1 MIHPED
7 MTKVSILGPKSKMQA
22 VIDRLHELE
31 VLHIDEYDE
40 EGDTVDIGDPMDGAE
55 ELSDQ
60 LVRIRSVRSQLPD
73 GGAAGKGAAPDN
85 IEELGER
92 VDEIDQELEEVAAEQ
107 AEKKEQLSLLET
119 VRGLGLDLDDFQD
132 YRSLDIYLGTV
143 DSTTFQTELPDGRA
157 ELYTDGDA
165 VALFADA
172 DLDVEAVLRDAG
184 FDRVDHTPLVEMD
197 GSIDHTI
204 TDLREEVQELAEREE
219 RLRNELQAIS
229 GSWRHELEQ
238 QEAELSEELEKAEA
252 PLSFATTDDAFIAEG
267 WIPTDSYEEVAAA
280 VEDAA
285 DGSIYIEELETGEA
299 PVKHDNPGP
308 VKPMED
314 LLGVYGT
321 PSYGEIDPS
330 FLLLTF
336 PILFGFMLG
345 DIGYGLTTLA
355 VFYGLYRKFPAAK
368 GIWYSLMYASVATV
382 AFGIVYGEMFGYI
395 IFGHHSTLAAVTGL
409 HVFEQIPILYHRTE
423 HLSQV
428 LYMSVLI
435 GAVHVNAGF
444 LVGMYNE
451 YLHHGILEA
460 FYAKGSWLIIEIG
473 AVLWFLLGG
482 VVGGPMIA
490 AGVLLLFK
498 GEGVEGV
505 VEIPSLAS
513 NILSYLR
520 IFGVVMAV
528 IALAAVVNTLAEPLF
543 QSGSIAMIAL
553 GTLVLVV
560 GHTFNTFLKMME
572 SGLQGIRLHYVEFFT
587 KFFEGGGEYY
597 RPFGRSGG
605 AAQ

>member
-7 MTKVSILGPKSKMQA
+7 MTKVSILGPKSKMQQ

-40 EGDTVDIGDPMDGAE
+40 DAESVDIGDPMEGAE
-55 ELSDQ
+55 EVSDQ
-60 LVRIRSVRSQLPD
+60 LVRIRSVKSQLPSD
-73 GGAAGKGAAPDN
+73 GTGGEGSAPDD

-92 VDEIDQELEEVAAEQ
+92 VDEIDAELEDVAAEQ
-107 AEKKEQLSLLET
+107 AEKQELLSTLHAARE
-119 VRGLGLDLDDFQD
+119 LGLDLDDFQD
-132 YRSLDIYLGTV
+132 YRSIDIYLGTV
-143 DSTTFQTELPDGRA
+143 DTTAFTDQLPDGRA
-157 ELYTDGDA
+157 EVYTAGDTAA
-165 VALFADA
+165 VFADTE
-172 DLDVEAVLRDAG
+172 LEVEDVLRDAG
-184 FDRVDHTPLVEMD
+184 FDRIDHAPLVDMD
-197 GSIDHTI
+197 GPI
-204 TDLREEVQELAEREE
+204 TDAIADLEDEVQALAEREE

-238 QEAELSEELEKAEA
+238 REAELSEELEKAEA

-267 WIPTDSYEEVAAA
+267 WIPSDAYDDVAAA

-285 DGSIYIEELETGEA
+285 DGSIHIEELPEGEA

-321 PSYGEIDPS
+321 PSYREVDPS

-336 PILFGFMLG
+336 PVLFGFMLG

-355 VFYGLYRKFPAAK
+355 VFYGLYRKFPEAK
-368 GIWYSLMYASVATV
+368 GIWYSLMYASVATI

-395 IFGHHSTLAAVTGL
+395 IFGHHSELAAATGL

-423 HLSQV
+423 HLGQV
-428 LYMSVLI
+428 LTMSVII
-435 GAVHVNAGF
+435 GAVHVNLGF
-444 LVGMYNE
+444 LVGAYNE
-451 YLHHGILEA
+451 YLHHGVKHAIL
-460 FYAKGSWLIIEIG
+460 AKLSWLVMEAGVVVWFLTGSAAAGAAIGLLG
-473 AVLWFLLGG
+473 AVM
-482 VVGGPMIA
+482 VG
-490 AGVLLLFK
+490 L

-505 VEIPSLAS
+505 VEIPSLVS

-520 IFGVVMAV
+520 VFGVVMAV

-543 QSGSIAMIAL
+543 QSGSILMITL
-553 GTLVLVV
+553 GIGLLVV
-560 GHTFNTFLKMME
+560 GHTFNTFLKLME

-597 RPFGRSGG
+597 RPFGGDNV
-605 AAQ
+605 